1 MPAYIIGEIEITDP
15 ETYKRYTARTPDV
28 IAKHGGRF
36 VVRGGNGEALEGAS
50 PRRVVVIEFPDRA
63 TAKRF
68 YESPDYQEIL
78 KIRLSA
84 SNGRLF
90 LVDGVDSPTPPAGL

>member
-15 ETYKRYTARTPDV
+15 ESYKRYTAQTPGV

-36 VVRGGNGEALEGAS
+36 IVRGGNGEAIEGSA
-50 PRRVVVIEFPDRA
+50 PKRVVVIEFPDRA
-63 TAKRF
+63 AAKRF
-68 YESPDYQEIL
+68 YNSPEYQEIL

-84 SNGRLF
+84 SSGRLF
-90 LVDGVDSPTPPAGL
+90 LVDGVDGPSPPPG

>member
-28 IAKHGGRF
+28 IGKHGGRF
-36 VVRGGNGEALEGAS
+36 IVRGGDGEAVEGS
-50 PRRVVVIEFPDRA
+50 PPKRVVVIEFPDRA

-68 YESPDYQEIL
+68 YHSPEYQEIL

-84 SNGRLF
+84 SKGRLF
-90 LVDGVDSPTPPAGL
+90 LVDGVSSPNPPAGV

>member
-15 ETYKRYTARTPDV
+15 EAYKRYTAQTPGV
-28 IAKHGGRF
+28 IARHGGRF
-36 VVRGGNGEALEGAS
+36 IVRGGNGEAVEGAA
-50 PRRVVVIEFPDRA
+50 PKRVVVIEFPDRA

-68 YESPDYQEIL
+68 YQSPEYQEIL

-84 SNGRLF
+84 SQGRLF
-90 LVDGVDSPTPPAGL
+90 LVDGVDSPNPPSGV

>member
-68 YESPDYQEIL
+68 YESPAYQEIL